1 VMGDQQDTAQRLAE
15 IRRRAWSKG
24 WLPPTSNVAFLL
36 DHIDT
41 LTAKLAEAEA
51 ERDALRSALTDL
63 YHARGKETM
72 KVWDQVWRLVPQPDN
87 SPSPVEGGETN
98 G

>member
-1 VMGDQQDTAQRLAE
+1 MGDQQDTAQRLAL
-15 IRRRAWSKG
+15 IRLRANSS
-24 WLPPTSNVAFLL
+24 LPTHPESTTWML
-36 DHIDT
+36 DHIDA
-41 LTAKLAEAEA
+41 LTA

>member
-1 VMGDQQDTAQRLAE
+1 MSDEIRRSPVDDAQRLAE

-41 LTAKLAEAEA
+41 LTARAEKAED
-51 ERDALRSALTDL
+51 ERDALRIRLEDCTVALAQTGAGSIVID
-63 YHARGKETM
+63 
-72 KVWDQVWRLVPQPDN
+72 DPDE
-87 SPSPVEGGETN
+87 EGQ
-98 G
+98 